1 MKWIVGIGLV
11 AALLTIVMVVVGAM
25 NEGNRLENNII
36 AQYEENKNSLST
48 LSNSVM
54 EAAQV
59 PEMAKNDLKEVV
71 EAAMQGRYGD
81 AGSKAYV
88 QAITEAYPGQIDPS
102 LYVRIQN
109 MIESGRRDFSAEQK
123 KLIEKTRIYKTRLG
137 TVPGGM
143 IMKLVGYPKI
153 NFKDYEIVISD
164 YTNDAFTTK
173 RDKGIQLG
181 K

>member
-1 MKWIVGIGLV
+1 MKWIVGLGIFTGIV
-11 AALLTIVMVVVGAM
+11 AIVMLVIGAM

-36 AQYEENKNSLST
+36 AQYEENKNKLST
-48 LSNSVM
+48 LSTSVM

-71 EAAMQGRYGD
+71 ESAMQGRYGD
-81 AGSKAYV
+81 GGSKAYV

-109 MIESGRRDFSAEQK
+109 MIESGRRDFSAEQT
-123 KLIEKTRIYKTRLG
+123 KLNEKTRIYKTRLG
-137 TVPGGM
+137 EVPGGL
-143 IMKLVGYPKI
+143 IMKMVGYPKI
-153 NFKDYEIVISD
+153 NFKDYEIIISD
-164 YTNDAFTTK
+164 YTADAFTTK